1 VVHAK
6 GGIMEKIDRHNY
18 EAYFLDYLEG
28 NLSAED
34 KQDLF
39 SFLDKNPDLKSALEM
54 DLNEVSLNPSAI
66 VFENKESLKTE
77 DESILTL
84 NTADAWML
92 ESVEKNLI
100 GSKQKELEDF
110 VRKHQLEK
118 TYTAYQSTVLKPDL
132 NLIFE
137 DKRKLK
143 VATGLV
149 IPLYIRVASIAAVG
163 IILIGIAMNGSGSNG
178 VAVPGAPDQP
188 QVFASK
194 MDTGIPQHVL
204 AKVVRDENG
213 KFTLPYPTNDHQK
226 ATTNEMVTQPQTP
239 LDLVQQLPIAKQD
252 STIKPDETLPDDVVK
267 NDPQNDFINPIP
279 DPENDVVLTNFNS
292 ESAPSIVTEE
302 PYKLVTD
309 AAGNFTN
316 RDINFTREKNVATN
330 EYVAFGFK
338 IGNFEFERKKSE

>member
-1 VVHAK
+1 
-6 GGIMEKIDRHNY
+6 MEKINRHNY

-39 SFLDKNPDLKSALEM
+39 SFLDKNPDLKSELEI
-54 DLNEVSLNPSAI
+54 DFNDVSLNPSAI

-77 DESILTL
+77 DESILNL
-84 NTADAWML
+84 NTADTWML
-92 ESVEKNLI
+92 ESVEKNLTA
-100 GSKQKELEDF
+100 SKQKELEDF

-118 TYTAYQSTVLKPDL
+118 TYTAYQSTVLRPDL
-132 NLIFE
+132 NLVFE
-137 DKRKLK
+137 DKQRLK
-143 VATGLV
+143 VATGIV
-149 IPLYIRVASIAAVG
+149 IPLYMRVASIAAVG

-178 VAVPGAPDQP
+178 MATPGAPDQSQ

-204 AKVVRDENG
+204 AKVVRGENG
-213 KFTLPYPTNDHQK
+213 KFTSPI
-226 ATTNEMVTQPQTP
+226 TTNSDQRVIQHEIPVQPQNGI
-239 LDLVQQLPIAKQD
+239 DYVQQLPVEEKD
-252 STIKPDETLPDDVVK
+252 SVSVSTDILPDDVVK
-267 NDPQNDFINPIP
+267 NDPKNEFIKVVP
-279 DPENDVVLTNFNS
+279 DDESDVAVLPFNS
-292 ESAPSIVTEE
+292 QSSPSIVKEE

>member
-1 VVHAK
+1 
-6 GGIMEKIDRHNY
+6 MEKINRHNY
-18 EAYFLDYLEG
+18 EAYFLDYMEG

-39 SFLDKNPDLKSALEM
+39 SFLDKNPDLKSELDI
-54 DLNEVSLNPSAI
+54 DLNEVSLNPSAM

-84 NTADAWML
+84 NTVHTWML
-92 ESVEKNLI
+92 ESVEKNLT

-137 DKRKLK
+137 DKRRLK
-143 VATGLV
+143 VATGIV
-149 IPLYIRVASIAAVG
+149 IPLYMRVASIAAVG
-163 IILIGIAMNGSGSNG
+163 IILIGIALNGSDSNG
-178 VAVPGAPDQP
+178 TASTGAPDQS

-213 KFTLPYPTNDHQK
+213 KIIEPVTSKDKQK
-226 ATTNEMVTQPQTP
+226 DKLNGNEVQIQVPF
-239 LDLVQQLPIAKQD
+239 DLVQQVPVEQKDSASISTDVLP
-252 STIKPDETLPDDVVK
+252 TEVVK
-267 NDPQNDFINPIP
+267 NNPQNEFIKLVP
-279 DPENDVVLTNFNS
+279 DEESNVAVLPFNS
-292 ESAPSIVTEE
+292 QSAPSIVTEE

>member
-1 VVHAK
+1 MVHAK
-6 GGIMEKIDRHNY
+6 GGIMEKINRHNY

-84 NTADAWML
+84 NTVNVWML
-92 ESVEKNLI
+92 ESVEKNLTA
-100 GSKQKELEDF
+100 SKQKELEDF

-149 IPLYIRVASIAAVG
+149 IPLYMRVASIAAVG
-163 IILIGIAMNGSGSNG
+163 IILIGIAMNRSGSNG

-213 KFTLPYPTNDHQK
+213 KFIQPFTTNDNQ
-226 ATTNEMVTQPQTP
+226 NEAGNDSSNQPQITF
-239 LDLVQQLPIAKQD
+239 DLVEQIPVDRKD
-252 STIKPDETLPDDVVK
+252 STSKSTTILPEDVVNNNPQNEFIKLVPDD
-267 NDPQNDFINPIP
+267 
-279 DPENDVVLTNFNS
+279 ENHVVVLPFNS
-292 ESAPSIVTEE
+292 QATASIVTEE